1 MRYIL
6 HCDLN
11 NFYASVE
18 CLLDETL
25 IGKPVVV
32 CGKVEDRHGIVLAKN
47 MIAKKLGIKTGMP
60 LFEARKLA
68 PELETR
74 DARHDVYL
82 KYSRMVKNIY
92 REYSDRVE
100 SFGID
105 EAWVDISKISRSF
118 YEAYALAEEI
128 RNRVK
133 NEIGLTISIGVS
145 FNKVFAKLGSD
156 LKKPDAVTVIDNY
169 NYKDKVWGLP
179 VEDLLYVG
187 RSTKNK
193 LNNLTIKTIGE
204 LANFDLKLL
213 IMHLG
218 KWGEVLHSF
227 ARGEDLAEVKKCLEF
242 DEIKSVGNSLTYY
255 RDITND
261 EDVETLLL
269 LLSESVVA
277 RMLEYGYEYARTVSL
292 VVTTNNLTS
301 FSRMITMDEPT
312 HLSSEIAGFAMELFK
327 KHFNWSSGLV
337 RGLGVSVSNFTN
349 VEQVSLSDN
358 YLKRKKLEKLEEAV
372 ENVRRRFGRNAVNRG
387 IVLKEKKM
395 EELNIKEGHVVH
407 PKTET

>member
-18 CLLDETL
+18 CLLDESL
-25 IGKPVVV
+25 QGKPVVV

-68 PELETR
+68 PNLETC

-156 LKKPDAVTVIDNY
+156 IKKPDAVTVIDNY
-169 NYKDKVWGLP
+169 NYRDVVWGLP

-193 LNNLTIKTIGE
+193 LNNLTIKTIGD

-213 IMHLG
+213 IIHLG

-227 ARGEDLAEVKKCLEF
+227 ARGEDTAEVKKCSEF

-261 EDVETLLL
+261 EDVETLLI

-349 VEQVSLSDN
+349 TEQVSLTES
-358 YLKRKKLEKLEEAV
+358 YQRRKKLEKLEEAV
-372 ENVRRRFGRNAVNRG
+372 ENVRRRFGRNSVNRG
-387 IVLKEKKM
+387 IVLKEKRM

>member
-1 MRYIL
+1 M
-6 HCDLN
+6 
-11 NFYASVE
+11 
-18 CLLDETL
+18 
-25 IGKPVVV
+25 
-32 CGKVEDRHGIVLAKN
+32 
-47 MIAKKLGIKTGMP
+47 
-60 LFEARKLA
+60 
-68 PELETR
+68 
-74 DARHDVYL
+74 
-82 KYSRMVKNIY
+82 
-92 REYSDRVE
+92 
-100 SFGID
+100 
-105 EAWVDISKISRSF
+105 WVDVSKISRSF

-193 LNNLTIKTIGE
+193 LNNLTIKTIGD

-227 ARGEDLAEVKKCLEF
+227 ARGEDLAEVKKCSDF

-312 HLSSEIAGFAMELFK
+312 HLSSEIASFAMQLFK

-372 ENVRRRFGRNAVNRG
+372 ENVRRRFGRNSVNRG

>member
-18 CLLDETL
+18 CLLDESL
-25 IGKPVVV
+25 IGKSVVV
-32 CGKVEDRHGIVLAKN
+32 CGRVEDRHGIVLAKN
-47 MIAKKLGIKTGMP
+47 MIAKKLGIKTGMT
-60 LFEARKLA
+60 LFEARKLS
-68 PELETR
+68 PDLETR
-74 DARHDVYL
+74 EARHDLYI
-82 KYSRMVKNIY
+82 KYSKMVKKIY
-92 REYSDRVE
+92 REYSDKVE

-105 EAWVDISKISRSF
+105 EAWVDISKIANSF
-118 YEAYALAEEI
+118 YEAFSIADEI
-128 RNRVK
+128 RKRVK
-133 NEIGLTISIGVS
+133 TEIGLTISIGVS

-156 LKKPDAVTVIDNY
+156 IKKPDAITVIDNY
-169 NYKDKVWGLP
+169 NYKDLVWPLP

-227 ARGEDLAEVKKCLEF
+227 ARGEDLSEVKCCF
-242 DEIKSVGNSLTYY
+242 DSDEIKSVGNSLTYY

-277 RMLEYGYEYARTVSL
+277 RMIEYGYVYARTVSL
-292 VVTTNNLTS
+292 VVTTNSLSS
-301 FSRMITMDEPT
+301 FSRAITLSHPT
-312 HLSSEIAGFAMELFK
+312 HLSSEVASEAMKLFK
-327 KHFNWSSGLV
+327 KHFLWGTGLV
-337 RGLGVSVSNFTN
+337 RGLGVSLSNFTN
-349 VEQVSLSDN
+349 TEQISLTED
-358 YLKRKKLEKLEEAV
+358 YQKRKKLERLEDAV
-372 ENVRRRFGRNAVNRG
+372 ESLRRRFGRNSVNRG

-395 EELNIKEGHVVH
+395 EELNIKEGHIVH

>member
-18 CLLDETL
+18 CLLDENL
-25 IGKPVVV
+25 VGKSVVV
-32 CGKVEDRHGIVLAKN
+32 CGRVEDRHGIVLAKN
-47 MIAKKLGIKTGMP
+47 MIAKRLGIKTGMT
-60 LFEARKLA
+60 LYEAKRLSPDLVA
-68 PELETR
+68 CE
-74 DARHDVYL
+74 ARHDMYI
-82 KYSRMVKNIY
+82 KYSRMVKKIY
-92 REYSDRVE
+92 KEYSDRVE

-105 EAWVDISKISRSF
+105 EAWVDISKIASSF
-118 YEAYALAEEI
+118 YEAYVIADEI
-128 RNRVK
+128 RKRVK
-133 NEIGLTISIGVS
+133 DEIGLTISIGVS

-156 LKKPDAVTVIDNY
+156 IKKPDAITVIDNY
-169 NYKDKVWGLP
+169 NYKDLVWPLP

-227 ARGEDLAEVKKCLEF
+227 ARGEDLGEVKKYEEH

-269 LLSESVVA
+269 LLAESVVA
-277 RMLEYGYEYARTVSL
+277 RMIEYGYTYARTISL
-292 VVTTNNLTS
+292 VVTTNSLTS
-301 FSRMITMDEPT
+301 FSRVITIDSPT
-312 HLSSEIAGFAMELFK
+312 HLSSEVASEAMKLFK
-327 KHFNWSSGLV
+327 KHFSWGTGLV
-337 RGLGVSVSNFTN
+337 RGLGISLSNFTN
-349 VEQVSLSDN
+349 NEQISLTDD
-358 YLKRKKLEKLEEAV
+358 YKKRKKLEKLEDTV
-372 ENVRRRFGRNAVNRG
+372 ESLRRRFGRNSLNRG

-395 EELNIKEGHVVH
+395 EELNIKEGHVVS
-407 PKTET
+407 PKTDV

>member
-1 MRYIL
+1 MRYVL

-18 CLLDETL
+18 CLLDESL
-25 IGKPVVV
+25 VGKPVVV
-32 CGKVEDRHGIVLAKN
+32 CGRVEDRHGIVLAKN
-47 MIAKKLGIKTGMP
+47 MIAKRAGIKTGMT
-60 LFEARKLA
+60 LYEARKLA
-68 PELETR
+68 PNLETR
-74 DARHDVYL
+74 EARHDLYI
-82 KYSRMVKNIY
+82 KYSRMVKKIY
-92 REYSDRVE
+92 KEYSDRVE

-105 EAWVDISKISRSF
+105 EAWVDVSKIASSF
-118 YEAYALAEEI
+118 YEAYGIADEI
-128 RNRVK
+128 RRRVK

-156 LKKPDAVTVIDNY
+156 IKKPDAITVIDTN
-169 NYKDKVWGLP
+169 NYKSIVWSLP

-187 RSTKNK
+187 KSTKNK

-218 KWGEVLHSF
+218 KWGEVLYSY
-227 ARGEDLAEVKKCLEF
+227 ARGEDCDEVKRYEDI

-255 RDITND
+255 RDITNN
-261 EDVETLLL
+261 EDVEALLL
-269 LLSESVVA
+269 LLSESVSA
-277 RMLEYGYEYARTVSL
+277 RMMEYGYKFARTISL
-292 VVTTNNLTS
+292 IVTTNDLHS
-301 FSRMITMDEPT
+301 FSRMITIPEPT
-312 HLSSEIAGFAMELFK
+312 HLASEISDEAMKLFL

-349 VEQVSLSDN
+349 TEQVCLTDT
-358 YLKRKKLEKLEEAV
+358 YVKRKKLEKLEEAV
-372 ENVRRRFGRNAVNRG
+372 ENVRRRFGRNSVNRG
-387 IVLKEKKM
+387 IVLKEKRM

-407 PKTET
+407 PKSDL